1 MTSRHDSFSFLH
13 CCSFVFV
20 MDTRLVSSPLL
31 RLESSLC
38 LILDILNCTGFSGAS
53 VYRLSS
59 QDFVTSMRGTRA
71 GGKIF
76 DASIVF
82 SWSSIWQHSSPVLV
96 TSKSGGFIERTIIA
110 ASRLISGPSARRLSS
125 PRTSKRFIVDCT
137 SFSGLSV
144 CKLSSH
150 VPGNSGRLSSLQTEL
165 YCPHSANRRDSL
177 AIVLASPAYA
187 ELPHLYSTTPGG
199 PPSKVL
205 SSTILDL
212 LCHLSHH
219 YRPLCSSSPLWMAD
233 SYTILGVPN
242 QLSALLYTHRHTSRM
257 SAQLVPVSRLLCR
270 TMPSSQSFGELVD
283 ISALLNSSRKHINW
297 RGIGFSC
304 WLLSLTMPCKFN
316 LTKLYK

>member
-1 MTSRHDSFSFLH
+1 
-13 CCSFVFV
+13 

-187 ELPHLYSTTPGG
+187 EFWISYVIYHTTTVPFARHLHCGWRIRTLSWVFRISCLPCCTLIATPHGC
-199 PPSKVL
+199 L
-205 SSTILDL
+205 HSS
-212 LCHLSHH
+212 
-219 YRPLCSSSPLWMAD
+219 YP
-233 SYTILGVPN
+233 
-242 QLSALLYTHRHTSRM
+242 
-257 SAQLVPVSRLLCR
+257 
-270 TMPSSQSFGELVD
+270 LVD
-283 ISALLNSSRKHINW
+283 CSAEPCLPRNRLENW
-297 RGIGFSC
+297 
-304 WLLSLTMPCKFN
+304 
-316 LTKLYK
+316 